1 VNATTTTKEVTVN
14 NEQEAAAEVVDAVV
28 VEEVP
33 EQEAGMDMV
42 PAAQGGVMMP
52 FDAEEVQEAMTA
64 YQQTVRA
71 TLSPSDWQGSPGGRG
86 SFVKKSGWRK
96 IAKAFGL
103 SVTRVDDGVERD
115 EDGNPVRAW
124 AVYRAAHPNGQTQDG
139 DGYCSVDESR
149 FSRSGGRQKLEND
162 LRATAT
168 TRAKNRAISDLV
180 GMGEVSAEEVAVM
193 AAPEEPA
200 YEGDLR
206 ATWEAIEEAV
216 GLETAANLHKWILA
230 DNSERIPRQVG
241 RALVA
246 IGRCL
251 TPAEPGPADDNEE
264 VPF

>member
-1 VNATTTTKEVTVN
+1 MKQEPADEVV
-14 NEQEAAAEVVDAVV
+14 EAEVVEEAQDASTEVV
-28 VEEVP
+28 PVEP
-33 EQEAGMDMV
+33 P
-42 PAAQGGVMMP
+42 PAAGVMMP
-52 FDAEEVQEAMTA
+52 FDADEVKEAMTA

-71 TLSPSDWQGSPGGRG
+71 TLAPSDWQGKPGGKG

-124 AVYRAAHPNGQTQDG
+124 AVYRAAHPNGQSQDG
-139 DGYCSVDESR
+139 DGYCSVDEGR

-180 GMGEVSAEEVAVM
+180 GMGEVSAEEAAVM
-193 AAPEEPA
+193 AAPSEPD
-200 YEGDLR
+200 YDGDLVP
-206 ATWEAIEEAV
+206 TWDAIQDVVGVEA
-216 GLETAANLHKWILA
+216 AAAFHSWLLK
-230 DNSERIPRQVG
+230 DNDGRVPRQVG
-241 RALVA
+241 RALVGL
-246 IGRCL
+246 GRCL
-251 TPAEPGPADDNEE
+251 AKPEPATDHDKE